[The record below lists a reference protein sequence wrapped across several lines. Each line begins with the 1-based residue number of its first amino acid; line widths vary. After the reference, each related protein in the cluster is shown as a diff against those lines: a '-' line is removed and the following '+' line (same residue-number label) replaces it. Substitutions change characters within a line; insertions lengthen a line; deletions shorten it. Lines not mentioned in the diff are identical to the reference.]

1 MPRARGSRY
10 NDHGA
15 CSLTYRSM
23 PRRIPRPYDLEVSMI
38 NAIRGVLVAMTWA
51 QQVSCSINQ
60 LNLLCPFS
68 VKCQEYSC
76 RMSFAAVQQL
86 QARGGFGVRRRN
98 GFRMISVYEEV
109 EQAFSQKT
117 S

>member
-1 MPRARGSRY
+1 
-10 NDHGA
+10 
-15 CSLTYRSM
+15 
-23 PRRIPRPYDLEVSMI
+23 
-38 NAIRGVLVAMTWA
+38 
-51 QQVSCSINQ
+51 
-60 LNLLCPFS
+60 
-68 VKCQEYSC
+68 
-76 RMSFAAVQQL
+76 MSFAAVQQL